1 VEYLT
6 EALKAHQSGRLTEAL
21 PLYER
26 ALAQRSADPDVLH
39 FFGLLRHNLGQSGEA
54 IGMIKR
60 SLLLAPENSHA
71 WLNLGNIL
79 SELGQHDK
87 ARTAYLE
94 AGSLAPESADV
105 WYSLGMCLRKLNEAQ
120 AAVESLSR
128 ALELRPEHAPSLY
141 QRALARRELR
151 EYAGAATDFQAAL
164 VLEPKNPCLHE
175 SLGQMLY
182 RLGRI
187 EDAARVYRSW
197 REIEPGSVIANYL
210 AGSMSGD
217 KDLVRAPDQYITESF
232 NRFADTYEDN
242 LTSLGYK
249 AHELASSALRA
260 AAAGTVPLSR
270 VLDAGC
276 GTGFCGVL
284 LRPIALHL
292 TGVDLSASM
301 MGVARAKG
309 CYDELHPG
317 ELTAFMRA
325 HAQSFDAIVAADT
338 LNYFGALEAPFA
350 SSAGCLKRGGWLVI
364 TLEKMLGDA
373 SESYRIE
380 PHGRYSHR
388 LAYVRSA
395 LEQTGFDLVAATEHS
410 LRRERGEEVAGLIVT
425 ARRHVPAIVEGAQ
438 PKEI

>member
-1 VEYLT
+1 MEHLT
-6 EALKAHQSGRLTEAL
+6 EALKAHQSGRFAEAL
-21 PLYER
+21 PLYEC
-26 ALAQRSADPDVLH
+26 ALAQRPSDPDVLH

-94 AGSLAPESADV
+94 ARSLAPESADV
-105 WYSLGMCLRKLNEAQ
+105 WYSLGMCLRKLGKEQ

-141 QRALARRELR
+141 QRALARREVR
-151 EYAGAATDFQAAL
+151 EYADAAADFQAAL
-164 VLEPKNPCLHE
+164 VLEPKNPRLHE

-197 REIEPGSVIANYL
+197 REIEPGSAVANYL
-210 AGSMSGD
+210 AGAMSGD
-217 KDLVRAPDQYITESF
+217 KDLVRAPDRYITESF
-232 NRFADTYEDN
+232 DRFADTYEDN

-249 AHELASSALRA
+249 AHEFASSALRA
-260 AAAGTVPLSR
+260 AAAALPLPR

-301 MGVARAKG
+301 MDLARAKG

-317 ELTAFMRA
+317 ELTAFM
-325 HAQSFDAIVAADT
+325 HTHPESFDAVVAADT
-338 LNYFGALEAPFA
+338 LNYFGALEDPFA

-364 TLEKMLGDA
+364 TLEKMPGDA

-395 LEQTGFDLVAATEHS
+395 LEQAGFDLVETRNGPCAA
-410 LRRERGEEVAGLIVT
+410 REERKWRV
-425 ARRHVPAIVEGAQ
+425 
-438 PKEI
+438 